1 MYPILDTRVECKEN
15 GDFNGF
21 DWMGNLNII
30 RLECK
35 VALNRG
41 TEYNRGW
48 FE

>member
-35 VALNRG
+35 VICQYEYYFLNII
-41 TEYNRGW
+41 
-48 FE
+48 

>member
-30 RLECK
+30 RLG
-35 VALNRG
+35 LR
-41 TEYNRGW
+41 YNRDT
-48 FE
+48 EEKA